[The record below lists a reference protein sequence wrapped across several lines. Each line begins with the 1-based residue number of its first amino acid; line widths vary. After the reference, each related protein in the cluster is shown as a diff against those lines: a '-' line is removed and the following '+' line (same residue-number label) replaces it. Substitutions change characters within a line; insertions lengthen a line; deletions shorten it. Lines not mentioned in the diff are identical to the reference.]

1 MNTATQ
7 ELVVN
12 KKGQEKVRR
21 SAVCPTHE
29 QRTHQYVG
37 PVSTGWMFE
46 CQERESHMRHY
57 FTAHPPKDA
66 PKTQEQIGAWL
77 DSKQQARINGKEARK
92 RGA

>member
-12 KKGQEKVRR
+12 KKGQEKLRR
-21 SAVCPTHE
+21 KATCPIHE
-29 QRTHQYVG
+29 QSTTDYVA
-37 PVSTGWMFE
+37 PNEHGWIFK
-46 CQERESHMRHY
+46 CAERQGHEWHY
-57 FTAHPPKDA
+57 FTALVPKGV

-77 DSKQQARINGKEARK
+77 DSKRQARINGKEARK